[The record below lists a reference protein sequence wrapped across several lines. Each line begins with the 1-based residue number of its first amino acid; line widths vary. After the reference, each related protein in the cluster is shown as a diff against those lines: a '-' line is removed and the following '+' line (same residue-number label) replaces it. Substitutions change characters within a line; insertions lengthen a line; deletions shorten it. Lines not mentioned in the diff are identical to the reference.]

1 MFKRLCALILAL
13 LLLCPVFAEGGF
25 DGQVYSAYSLIYD
38 EGALSGLDVISYIEP
53 SGLLLSA
60 YGEQLDISVTLEE
73 ANDAPAQMLAAR
85 AASAARYGNVIFKS
99 EVSAF
104 SLPSF
109 PNGAYISYSYRS
121 LRDSGSG
128 EVYTVDAYIFR
139 VNDELA
145 LSVSQTSWGDDGAR
159 QRFNASF
166 VPALG
171 LQPRRISTE
180 YVVFLV
186 ACDRLSD
193 GLYVTIDP
201 CRMEYDSN
209 FGLPYAVNDDPT
221 LYTVKLSAQAEIWLP
236 EMSGALYS
244 MVKSAPQEAAI
255 RGAIEEFYARNQV
268 EPIFTLLFDAGGE
281 VIRLQHYNAL

>member
-1 MFKRLCALILAL
+1 MIKRLCALALAL

-25 DGQVYSAYSLIYD
+25 DGQVYSAYSLNCD
-38 EGALSGLDVISYIEP
+38 ESALHGLDVISYIGP

-60 YGEQLDISVTLEE
+60 YGDQLDISVSLEE
-73 ANDAPAQMLAAR
+73 AHDAPAQILAGR
-85 AASAARYGNVIFKS
+85 AASTARYGSIVSKS

-104 SLPSF
+104 SLPGFS
-109 PNGAYISYSYRS
+109 NGAYISYSYRS

-128 EVYTVDAYIFR
+128 ELYTVDAYVFR

-145 LSVSQTSWGDDGAR
+145 LSVSQTSWGDDSAR

-166 VPALG
+166 VPSLS
-171 LQPRRISTE
+171 LRPRLISTE
-180 YVVFLV
+180 YMVFLV
-186 ACDRLSD
+186 ACDKLGD

-221 LYTVKLSAQAEIWLP
+221 LYTVKLSDQAEIWLP
-236 EMSGALYS
+236 DMSGALYS

-255 RGAIEEFYARNQV
+255 RNAIEEFYARNQV
-268 EPIFTLLFDAGGE
+268 EPIFTLLFDANGE